1 MALRDVLEFIVDG
14 TSGLVPGD
22 ISGKAMVVGV
32 CSLGVP
38 GKVYYLGKS
47 SNLEGLLGQGPLV
60 DCLGDIF
67 STMGQEA
74 TVLAVPVTGSASGI
88 ITPVKHVGTGPE
100 AVATG
105 TAAQNGN
112 FVVKITVGGALG
124 TAKYKLSE
132 DGGVTWGDEATT
144 DSGGTI
150 ALGTS
155 GVTLILGSGTHVV
168 DDTYAV
174 TVQTSIGPVSKTGT
188 GADVTVSGTVK
199 CAGEVLFRVVTGGA
213 RNAATYRL
221 SLDGGDTYAPER
233 TVPLDGIVAV
243 GSTGATILVPDSPDL
258 VAGDVYSFSLL
269 APVASIST
277 VVDAIEQPL
286 HLVDPEFVHVV
297 GASNST
303 DWAVLGTLADSQWNK
318 HRPTFFTCEARLPYP
333 NETLDDWV
341 SSLVAEKAGYAHRF
355 VSVCSAFGEISDT
368 RGLSLTRNAGGL
380 MVGRLLSIPV
390 QRAIGRVRDGG
401 ISQLKLPDLY
411 TESMQS
417 TLEDAGYVTAK
428 RYASLASCYWGDA
441 KTLAD
446 VTSDYQYLEVLRVV
460 FKAIRL
466 LRIQALK
473 SMYDEAG
480 DVLLGADA
488 PGLAYLKANLEN
500 ALDTMT
506 SAIPQ
511 ELAAHVVHIPGNQ
524 DIVNN
529 GVAVEVTLIGIPI
542 IRTIKLYASYV
553 YAGSR
558 FDPRLK
564 EEAA

>member
-1 MALRDVLEFIVDG
+1 MGLRDVFEFIVDG

-22 ISGKAMVVGV
+22 ISGKAMIAGV
-32 CSLGVP
+32 CSLGTP
-38 GKVYYLGKS
+38 GKIYYLGKS

-60 DCLGDIF
+60 DCLRDIF
-67 STMGQEA
+67 ATMGQEA
-74 TVLAVPVTGSASGI
+74 TVLAVPVAGSPASL
-88 ITPVKHVGTGPE
+88 ITPVTHVGTGPE
-100 AVATG
+100 AVVSG
-105 TAAQNGN
+105 TAAESGS
-112 FVVKITVGGALG
+112 FVVKIAVGGALG

-132 DGGVTWGDEATT
+132 DGGATWGAEVTT
-144 DSGGTI
+144 NAGGAI

-155 GVTLILGSGTHVV
+155 GVTLTLTAGTHVM
-168 DDTYAV
+168 DDTYSVAV
-174 TVQTSIGPVSKTGT
+174 QAPIGAITKTGT
-188 GADVTVSGTVK
+188 GAAVTVSGTVK
-199 CAGEVLFRVVTGGA
+199 CAADVVFKVVTGGL
-213 RNAATYRL
+213 RNAATYQL
-221 SLDGGDTYAPER
+221 SLDGGDSYGPER
-233 TVPLDGIVAV
+233 TVPLDGVVPV
-243 GSTGATILVPDSPDL
+243 GSTGVSITVPVSPEV
-258 VAGDVYSFSLL
+258 VAGDMHSFSLL
-269 APVASIST
+269 APVAAIST
-277 VVDAIEQPL
+277 VVEAIEQPL
-286 HLVDPEFVHVV
+286 HLADPEFVHVV

-341 SSLVAEKAGYAHRF
+341 SDLVAEKAGYAHRF
-355 VSVCSAFGEISDT
+355 VAVCSAFGEISDT
-368 RGLSLTRNAGGL
+368 RGLTLTRNAGGL
-380 MVGRLLSIPV
+380 LVGRLLSIPV

-401 ISQLKLPDLY
+401 ISQLSLPELY

-460 FKAIRL
+460 FKAVRL